1 MPMVLSL
8 RNPVAE
14 DDHVSLFRNLGFLLS
29 AVQLSTSVSLFRR
42 MLTTDKLQ
50 CVLAP
55 IFREIPMDYISFSP
69 LIPKWHYHL
78 CPGSAWRFSPSSLC
92 PWYFFSQNFA
102 SLFLNVYLS
111 HKTWLRNN
119 FQLARFQFHVIF
131 TPVAWVALWHKLFV
145 LCCAITLT
153 VQDLRLVGLC
163 FPRCLAQWT
172 F

>member
-50 CVLAP
+50 CVLSP
-55 IFREIPMDYISFSP
+55 IFREIPMDYISFFP

-92 PWYFFSQNFA
+92 PWYFFSQTLLLYFWMSTCPTKPDSEIISSWHA
-102 SLFLNVYLS
+102 SSFMLFLHLWRESLSDISYLFS
-111 HKTWLRNN
+111 
-119 FQLARFQFHVIF
+119 AV
-131 TPVAWVALWHKLFV
+131 P
-145 LCCAITLT
+145 
-153 VQDLRLVGLC
+153 
-163 FPRCLAQWT
+163 
-172 F
+172 